1 MIREW
6 FLRHPLTGYFALVF
20 GISWGGI
27 AVILAAHGFDLSP
40 MQPVEGGLMFLM
52 LLLGPSVSGF
62 LCIAILDG
70 RAGLNAPQRP
80 SWRWQGCCHLSAA
93 C

>member
-1 MIREW
+1 
-6 FLRHPLTGYFALVF
+6 
-20 GISWGGI
+20 
-27 AVILAAHGFDLSP
+27 
-40 MQPVEGGLMFLM
+40 MQPVEGGPMFLM
-52 LLLGPSVSGF
+52 MLLGPSASGIV
-62 LCIAILDG
+62 CIAILDG